1 MLANNKRL
9 NNRYMFAS
17 WAEPTP
23 EMIEQ
28 MGMKGANLPFMVLLM
43 LRDESKNKPKD
54 ELNDSDVG
62 LKFV

>member
-28 MGMKGANLPFMVLLM
+28 MGMKGANLPFMVLLKI
-43 LRDESKNKPKD
+43 RGATCHAVEKIQNSA
-54 ELNDSDVG
+54 V
-62 LKFV
+62 VAQQT